1 MKNLD
6 QSLSNKGILDES
18 FSNYTGSD
26 VVSLR
31 DRISSAQYD
40 LAKEQAN
47 LEQAKAMNS
56 PSKVSFI
63 KGRIASIQSTIS
75 SLQSELSKIPK
86 SIIDAVD
93 KIEKSS
99 AQLALEEKNKQQA
112 AELLA
117 LENKNKE
124 IQDAIDKAKG
134 ISGILD
140 DKLKGNVK
148 PLPSDASSSVN
159 KTEATSLFNT
169 KNIIITISSI
179 VVLVGGFFL
188 VKRLIKK

>member
-40 LAKEQAN
+40 LAREEAN
-47 LEQAKAMNS
+47 LAQAKAMNS

-63 KGRIASIQSTIS
+63 KGRIASIQATIS
-75 SLQSELSKIPK
+75 SLQNELSKIPK

-93 KIEKSS
+93 KIGASS

-117 LENKNKE
+117 LQNKNKE
-124 IQDAIDKAKG
+124 IQDAIDRAKG
-134 ISGILD
+134 TTSILE
-140 DKLKGNVK
+140 DKKNGVVK
-148 PLPSDASSSVN
+148 PSPSDTATLR
-159 KTEATSLFNT
+159 TEEKTSLFTT
-169 KNIIITISSI
+169 KNIVITVSIIGL
-179 VVLVGGFFL
+179 LVGSYFA
-188 VKRLIKK
+188 IKHFKK

>member
-1 MKNLD
+1 MRNLD

-40 LAKEQAN
+40 LTREEAN
-47 LEQAKAMNS
+47 LAQAKAMNS
-56 PSKVSFI
+56 PSKVSFV
-63 KGRIASIQSTIS
+63 KGRIASIQATIS
-75 SLQSELSKIPK
+75 SLQNELSKIPK
-86 SIIDAVD
+86 SIVDAVD
-93 KIEKSS
+93 KIGASS

-124 IQDAIDKAKG
+124 IQEAIDKAKG
-134 ISGILD
+134 VTGILD
-140 DKLKGNVK
+140 DKLNGNIK
-148 PLPSDASSSVN
+148 PLPSDSALIM
-159 KTEATSLFNT
+159 KTEESSIFSA
-169 KNIIITISSI
+169 KNIIIAVSVVGLLIGGYFTIKH
-179 VVLVGGFFL
+179 F
-188 VKRLIKK
+188 KK